1 MLIALSLRYL
11 SAQALVGVAL
21 IASRLERAWRAGRR
35 PPDLAEISTPQVCV
49 FRRAI
54 PSLSGKISVR
64 NFRIP
69 SFLVINRL
77 DRAIQ

>member
-35 PPDLAEISTPQVCV
+35 PPDLAEIATPQVCV

-54 PSLSGKISVR
+54 PSLSGKISVGAL
-64 NFRIP
+64 P
-69 SFLVINRL
+69 LKKKLVINRL

>member
-1 MLIALSLRYL
+1 MLIALSLRY
-11 SAQALVGVAL
+11 AQALIGVEL

-35 PPDLAEISTPQVCV
+35 PPDLAEIATPQVCV

-69 SFLVINRL
+69 PFLVINRL

>member
-1 MLIALSLRYL
+1 MLIALSLRDL
-11 SAQALVGVAL
+11 SAQTLVGVAL

-35 PPDLAEISTPQVCV
+35 PPDLAEIATPQVCV

-54 PSLSGKISVR
+54 PSLSGKISV
-64 NFRIP
+64 IAV
-69 SFLVINRL
+69 SITTFLVINRL